1 MATTVEIKNIGPIET
16 LSIPVPEKGGVV
28 VLRGRQGDGKS
39 TAIRAVAAIGG
50 RADKTLSVRDSQK
63 NGSVEFGGVK
73 LSVSRARQ
81 TKSGELEVDSI
92 EGRFDIGRLV
102 DPQIADDERADAA
115 RIKQLLALTGAKADS
130 TPYRDMVAKAGLEIE
145 IDDDTDDPI
154 ELYRRVK
161 KACDQAGLRA
171 EKEGATLPEFAG
183 DAPTG
188 ESISVADAQKS
199 QEAAAI
205 AFAKLEA
212 RRSEADKSQ
221 KAHAAALQR
230 MAELEAVCTSDT
242 PAAISERVEASEQRL
257 IELTKELD
265 SLQTRIA
272 AERSTLR
279 EAKAALSDAERH
291 ESKLAEARKALES
304 LAGVAIGPSVEEI
317 DAARKVAVE
326 AREATQAAVIAQQ
339 QRQEF
344 AAIKA
349 KVDRRRKIE
358 REAETWRELA
368 KRCETVLAQSLPE
381 SVLRVD
387 GARLVTATDR
397 SPCEP
402 YGDLS
407 HGERSII
414 AIGIV
419 SQYLP
424 PGGLATISQE
434 IWSGI
439 SPANQERIN
448 AEAKKRG
455 IVIVTADVLDAPLT
469 AEVM

>member
-1 MATTVEIKNIGPIET
+1 MATVEIRNIGPIDT
-16 LSIPVPEKGGVV
+16 LSIPVPENGGVV

-50 RADKTLSVRDSQK
+50 RADKSLSVRDSQK

-73 LSVSRARQ
+73 LSVSRSRQ

-115 RIKQLLALTGAKADS
+115 RIKQLMALTGAKADLA
-130 TPYRDMVAKAGLEIE
+130 PYAEMLAKAELDLDGDFE
-145 IDDDTDDPI
+145 TDDPI

-161 KACDQAGLRA
+161 KACDQEGLRS
-171 EKEGATLPEFAG
+171 EKDAAALPEHAG
-183 DAPTG
+183 DAPAG
-188 ESISVADAQKS
+188 KELSVDEAQKR
-199 QEAAAI
+199 QERSAI
-205 AFAKLEA
+205 EFAKLES
-212 RRSEADKSQ
+212 RRETSEKSQ

-230 MAELEAVCTSDT
+230 MAELEAVCTSDKST
-242 PAAISERVEASEQRL
+242 EIAKRVEASEYRL

-265 SLQTRIA
+265 ALQTKIA

-291 ESKLAEARKALES
+291 ESKLAEARKTLES
-304 LAGVAIGPSVEEI
+304 LADVAIGPTEEEI
-317 DAARKVAVE
+317 DEARKAAVAARELTQVA
-326 AREATQAAVIAQQ
+326 ILD
-339 QRQEF
+339 RQKRIEY

-349 KVDRRRKIE
+349 KVDLRRKHE
-358 REAETWRELA
+358 RDAEVWRDMA
-368 KRCETVLAQSLPE
+368 KRCESVLAQSLPE
-381 SVLRVD
+381 SALRVD

-414 AIGIV
+414 AIEIV
-419 SQYLP
+419 AQYLP

-455 IVIVTADVLDAPLT
+455 IVIVTADVQDAPLT